1 MLFKTCIRGNIQ
13 YEMIKKVFRKIK
25 RILKK
30 GIDNLLWREI
40 QGNYKKIDTINII
53 KTDAAVISLVDF
65 SLVNYSD
72 EYRKKINILISKN

>member
-53 KTDAAVISLVDF
+53 KTDAAVISVSSQKLAH
-65 SLVNYSD
+65 N
-72 EYRKKINILISKN
+72 